1 MIISRLQGGM
11 GNQMF
16 QYAVGRNLALK
27 NKVPLALDVTFLNH
41 RIKMP
46 QKLRPHFTFR
56 SFDLDVF
63 NIESSIAKPSDIS
76 FWNGP
81 ILSGQVMLVI
91 DAVLRKL
98 AFLPGWEKK
107 FSFDEKVLSLGPNTY
122 LEGFWQSPKY
132 FEEIKDVIRKDFSLK
147 EKLPENVQK
156 LFDEIQSKESVCL
169 HVRRADMALVSQVS
183 FHGSCDLEYY
193 KRGMEYISKNKKIDQ
208 IYVFSDDIA
217 WCKENIK
224 LDYPIVYV
232 EKDLSGKKGEG
243 HLMLMSACKN
253 FVIPNSTF
261 SWWAAWLGDYANK
274 IVVAPKGWFTDDS
287 IDTKDLF
294 EKGWIQL

>member
-1 MIISRLQGGM
+1 MITSRLQGGM

-16 QYAVGRNLALK
+16 QYAVARSLALK
-27 NKVPLALDVTFLNH
+27 NNTTVALDVTFLNH
-41 RIKMP
+41 RIKMSH
-46 QKLRPHFTFR
+46 KLRPHFTFR
-56 SFDLDVF
+56 SYDLDVF
-63 NIESSIAKPSDIS
+63 NIEAEIAKQENIT
-76 FWNGP
+76 FWNRP
-81 ILSGQVMLVI
+81 ILSGQVMLAI

-98 AFLPGWEKK
+98 ALFPGWEKK
-107 FSFDEKVLSLGPNTY
+107 FSFDPKVLELGPDAY

-132 FEEIKDVIRKDFSLK
+132 FSGIEDIIRKDFSLK
-147 EKLPENVQK
+147 EKLPENAQK
-156 LFDEIQSKESVCL
+156 LFDEIKSKESVCL

-193 KRGMEYISKNKKIDQ
+193 KRGVEYISKNKKIEQ

-224 LDYPIVYV
+224 LEYPIIYV

-243 HLMLMSACKN
+243 HLILMSACKN

-261 SWWAAWLGDYANK
+261 SWWAAWLGDFK
-274 IVVAPKGWFTDDS
+274 DKLVVAPKAWFTTDK
-287 IDTKDLF
+287 IDTKDLMP
-294 EKGWIQL
+294 ENWVRM

>member
-16 QYAVGRNLALK
+16 QYAVGRNLSLK

-46 QKLRPHFTFR
+46 QKLRPHFAFR
-56 SFDLDVF
+56 SYDLDVF
-63 NIESSIAKPSDIS
+63 NVEVSIAKPEDIS
-76 FWNGP
+76 FWNRTFF
-81 ILSGQVMLVI
+81 SGRLMLVV
-91 DAVLRKL
+91 DAVLRKV
-98 AFLPGWEKK
+98 AIFQGWEKK
-107 FSFDEKVLSLGPNTY
+107 FSFDEKILTLGPNTY

-132 FEEIKDVIRKDFSLK
+132 FEGIEDVLRKDFSLK
-147 EKLPENVQK
+147 EKLPEKSQA
-156 LFDEIQSKESVCL
+156 LFDEIKSKESLCL

-183 FHGSCDLEYY
+183 FHGSCDLDYY
-193 KRGMEYISKNKKIDQ
+193 KRGAEYISKNKKVDH
-208 IYVFSDDIA
+208 IYIFSDDIA

-224 LDYPIVYV
+224 LDYPITYV

-243 HLMLMSACKN
+243 HLILMSACRN

-261 SWWAAWLGDYANK
+261 SWWAAWLGGDKDK
-274 IVVAPKGWFTDDS
+274 IVVAPKNWFTTDS
-287 IDTKDLF
+287 INTKDLF
-294 EKGWIQL
+294 PENWVRI

>member
-16 QYAVGRNLALK
+16 QYAIGRHLAIK
-27 NKVPLALDVTFLNH
+27 NNVPLALDVTFLNH

-46 QKLRPHFTFR
+46 NTLRPHFAFR
-56 SFDLDVF
+56 SYDLDVF
-63 NIESSIAKPSDIS
+63 NVEATIAKSSDVS

-81 ILSGQVMLVI
+81 ILSGKVMLGI

-98 AFLPGWEKK
+98 AIFPGWEKK
-107 FSFDEKVLSLGPNTY
+107 FSFDSRVLSLGPNTY

-132 FEEIKDVIRKDFSLK
+132 FEAIADTLRKDFSLK
-147 EKLPENVQK
+147 EKLPENAQK

-169 HVRRADMALVSQVS
+169 HVRRADMALLSS

-208 IYVFSDDIA
+208 VYVFSDDIA

-224 LDYPIVYV
+224 LDYPILYV

-243 HLMLMSACKN
+243 HLILMSACKN

-261 SWWAAWLGDYANK
+261 SWWAAWLGDYKNK
-274 IVVAPKGWFTDDS
+274 IVIAPKKWFNNESLDAA
-287 IDTKDLF
+287 DLF
-294 EKGWIQL
+294 PEEWVLL